1 MELYVEVIA
10 TVLLESPAKKLPIS
24 EVYENIAED
33 WVDYSLNDNRWKRSV
48 RDILTSNLFVKQLT
62 KRGQPSDWMVHPA
75 CLEMYKNGDFRC
87 KEAKRR
93 VYLFEK
99 EMKKKQLTKIGSA
112 MSLCKKHDEQT
123 SVPPQQQQQQKEQ
136 KQQQTNI
143 NSNNNTNHNIKSR
156 NNNTLIKNNNNK
168 SHNDNNSN
176 DNDNNNDN
184 DNER

>member
-24 EVYENIAED
+24 EMYENIVKD
-33 WVDYSLNDNRWKRSV
+33 WDDYSLNDNRWKRSV
-48 RDILTSNLFVKQLT
+48 RDTITANLFFKQLT

-112 MSLCKKHDEQT
+112 MWLCKKHDEKT
-123 SVPPQQQQQQKEQ
+123 SFPPQKQQQQKE
-136 KQQQTNI
+136 QQTNI
-143 NSNNNTNHNIKSR
+143 NSNNNTNHNIKSS
-156 NNNTLIKNNNNK
+156 NNTLIKNNN
-168 SHNDNNSN
+168 SN
-176 DNDNNNDN
+176 DNDN